1 MKGAATVPEL
11 RAARLAAAA
20 LLASTLLGCGGQRAD
35 AQRMRSM
42 TSARQLQNERRA
54 TVEVKYGAGRLRVAP
69 ARNDNLYQ
77 MELRYDDEQ
86 FRPVTDYDRAA
97 GRLTLGVESRER
109 GSHRGSRGR
118 HRDEQHATI
127 ELTPRI
133 LIALEL
139 NFGAG
144 QADVALGGLA
154 LEELLVRTG
163 ASETHITF
171 DAPNRVAA
179 RRVKVDAGAS
189 ELRVTGLGNT
199 RATRFEFN
207 GGVGES
213 TLDFSGAWARSA
225 TAQIDMGVGSV
236 RLRLPR
242 SLGVKVTRDSF
253 LASFDPSGMVHRGD
267 AWYSRNYDQAR
278 IKLDIAVHAAVGS
291 VEVDWID

>member
-1 MKGAATVPEL
+1 MRGAAIVPEL
-11 RAARLAAAA
+11 RAARIAAAA
-20 LLASTLLGCGGQRAD
+20 LLATALLAGAAD

-42 TSARQLQNERRA
+42 TSARQLQGERRA
-54 TVEVKYGAGRLRVAP
+54 SVQVKYGAGRLRVSP
-69 ARNDNLYQ
+69 ARNDLLYQ

-86 FRPVTDYDRAA
+86 FRPVTEYDRGA

-109 GSHRGSRGR
+109 GHRGSHGR
-118 HRDEQHATI
+118 QRNAQHATI

-133 LIALEL
+133 PIALDL
-139 NFGAG
+139 SFGAG
-144 QADVALGGLA
+144 EAEVALGGLA
-154 LEELLVRTG
+154 LEDVHLQTG
-163 ASETHITF
+163 ASQTHITF

-179 RRVKVDAGAS
+179 RRVKVEAGAS

-199 RATRFEFN
+199 RSTRFEFS

-213 TLDFSGAWARSA
+213 TLDFSGAWTRSA

-236 RLRLPR
+236 RLRIPR

-253 LASFDPSGMVHRGD
+253 LASFDASGMVRRGD